1 MACLKI
7 VWQILLCLA
16 FLANCA
22 GQDEIPAHPGP
33 IGQPAGP
40 FREQIHW
47 IPTRDPSDPARLLY
61 TRVCRPPGDHPARVM
76 VLAHGSPA
84 DPTRR
89 PSMMPAACDHEAVQW
104 FMARGFMVVAGIRRG
119 YGLTGGRWA
128 ETSGRCSADEYAS
141 AARESARDLDAT
153 VRYVT
158 RLPYAQADNVVVVGQ
173 SAGGWAA
180 LGYNSVLHQP
190 VVAMVSMA
198 GGRGGRVGNVPHT
211 NCRPEEL
218 VRAAGIL
225 GAAAT
230 TPMLWIYT
238 ENDTFFS
245 PTLAKG
251 MHDAFLRSGGT
262 ARLAQL
268 GPFREDGHSLFFGRG
283 GSAIWGPMMDDY
295 LAERSRH

>member
-1 MACLKI
+1 
-7 VWQILLCLA
+7 
-16 FLANCA
+16 
-22 GQDEIPAHPGP
+22 
-33 IGQPAGP
+33 
-40 FREQIHW
+40 
-47 IPTRDPSDPARLLY
+47 
-61 TRVCRPPGDHPARVM
+61 M

-180 LGYNSVLHQP
+180 LGYNSVPHQP

-262 ARLAQL
+262 ARLFQL

-283 GSAIWGPMMDDY
+283 GSAIWGPLMDDY

>member
-1 MACLKI
+1 
-7 VWQILLCLA
+7 
-16 FLANCA
+16 
-22 GQDEIPAHPGP
+22 
-33 IGQPAGP
+33 
-40 FREQIHW
+40 
-47 IPTRDPSDPARLLY
+47 
-61 TRVCRPPGDHPARVM
+61 
-76 VLAHGSPA
+76 
-84 DPTRR
+84 
-89 PSMMPAACDHEAVQW
+89 
-104 FMARGFMVVAGIRRG
+104 MARGFMVVAGIRRG